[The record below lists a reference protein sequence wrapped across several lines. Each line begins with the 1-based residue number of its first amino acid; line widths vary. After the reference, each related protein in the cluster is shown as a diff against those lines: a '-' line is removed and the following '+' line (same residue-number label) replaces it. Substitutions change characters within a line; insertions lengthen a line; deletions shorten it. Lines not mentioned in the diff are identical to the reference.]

1 MAISE
6 IVNQD
11 TFARLG
17 QRVAEASTQAC
28 AGKRG
33 RVVSRCRD
41 DFGCPTRQKKP
52 AAETAMFRPDPR
64 LGGDPSL
71 TGSFDMPNRK
81 TLAGRDRAGV
91 VGPTPLGDQG
101 HRPFIRDRRPVARAQ
116 RQTSPSSLR
125 SVLAAVALVSSGQLA
140 SAQTIPADAQATCTV
155 TPAQFKGFFEGG
167 NVVVNGVV
175 DPANSVAFTDIP
187 NCPFYQW
194 SEQMFLWLT
203 SPAPPTYGGGGGRI
217 FDSPVFFDVSPPD
230 SQTGQRT
237 FIPHFPGFI
246 RHLNVR
252 AAQAGPNGFPVLFDK
267 TGRLLQVTPPQTGPN
282 GLPLIRNAAG
292 DLIEVGRATL
302 GADKKPVFADA
313 AGKTIEH
320 RLAATDA
327 RFRQLPPGRVVS
339 VHQFPI
345 NGIPILIDPNGNV
358 IDTEEGQADGG
369 VQVAQTGSLV
379 YYVTMV
385 NDVYAYF
392 LTGLKDQQINT
403 NNQFPT
409 SQADLNQITAF
420 AALHGKTFIDPN
432 ALAIEVKSAWVEA
445 GGLPNLSSY
454 ITMTATV
461 PTYDKSNPLK
471 WVPNGEKTVELAL
484 VGMHVVGS
492 TAGHPEMIWST
503 FEHFGNTPNAAYTYE
518 STSGQKTVAQSTAG
532 TWLFA
537 VSNAT
542 APFNVARQQF
552 LAPDICVTSVQGG
565 CGNSGTICP
574 SNTLRSKAWGA
585 ASNVSPNPID
595 GSTTA
600 SNTEIISINNS
611 IRGMMPN
618 GDVRNNYFMTGATW
632 TIGGA
637 APNGSNEVGT
647 SQLANTTME
656 TFQQGPDNTTT
667 NGGSNC
673 FDCHT
678 SNKTGVS
685 HVFGAL
691 KKLF

>member
-1 MAISE
+1 MWVSQNCK
-6 IVNQD
+6 IVAD
-11 TFARLG
+11 SYLLYRP
-17 QRVAEASTQAC
+17 
-28 AGKRG
+28 GKA
-33 RVVSRCRD
+33 VLLALTLMSA
-41 DFGCPTRQKKP
+41 T
-52 AAETAMFRPDPR
+52 
-64 LGGDPSL
+64 SL
-71 TGSFDMPNRK
+71 AN
-81 TLAGRDRAGV
+81 
-91 VGPTPLGDQG
+91 
-101 HRPFIRDRRPVARAQ
+101 AQ
-116 RQTSPSSLR
+116 S
-125 SVLAAVALVSSGQLA
+125 
-140 SAQTIPADAQATCTV
+140 IPADAQPTCTV
-155 TPAQFKGFFEGG
+155 TPAAFKTFFEGG
-167 NVVVNGVV
+167 NVVLNGVV
-175 DPANSVAFTDIP
+175 NPANSVSFNNNP
-187 NCPFYQW
+187 NCSFYQW

-230 SQTGQRT
+230 PNQGGART

-246 RHLNVR
+246 RRLGVR
-252 AAQAGPNGFPVLFDK
+252 AAQAGPGGLPVMFDK
-267 TGRLLQVTPPQTGPN
+267 AGRLIQVARPQTGPN

-292 DLIEVGRATL
+292 DLIEIARATV
-302 GADKKPVFADA
+302 GADKRPAFTDA
-313 AGKTIEH
+313 IGQAIEH
-320 RLAATDA
+320 ELAPTAP
-327 RFRQLPPGRVVS
+327 RFRQIEPGRALTA
-339 VHQFPI
+339 QRFII
-345 NGIPILIDPNGNV
+345 NGNPILIDPNGGV

-369 VQVAQTGSLV
+369 VQLAQNGSLV

-392 LTGLKDQQINT
+392 LTGTKDLQINT

-420 AALHGKTFIDPN
+420 ALAHGKTFVDAD

-445 GGLPNLSSY
+445 GGLPNLNSY
-454 ITMTATV
+454 ITMTAVV

-503 FEHFGNTPNAAYTYE
+503 FEHLGNTPNAAYTYN
-518 STSGQKTVAQSTAG
+518 STTGQKTVGQATAG

-537 VSNAT
+537 ANNAA
-542 APFNVARQQF
+542 APFNVAHQQYQS
-552 LAPDICVTSVQGG
+552 PDICVTSAMFGV
-565 CGNSGTICP
+565 CGTSGMISP

-611 IRGMMPN
+611 IRGMMPA
-618 GDVRNNYFMTGATW
+618 GDVRSNYFTTGATW
-632 TIGGA
+632 TIGGQ
-637 APNGSNEVGT
+637 APSGSNQVGT

-667 NGGSNC
+667 NGTSNC
-673 FDCHT
+673 FDCHVT
-678 SNKTGVS
+678 NQTGVS
-685 HVFGAL
+685 HVFRAL
-691 KKLF
+691 KSLF